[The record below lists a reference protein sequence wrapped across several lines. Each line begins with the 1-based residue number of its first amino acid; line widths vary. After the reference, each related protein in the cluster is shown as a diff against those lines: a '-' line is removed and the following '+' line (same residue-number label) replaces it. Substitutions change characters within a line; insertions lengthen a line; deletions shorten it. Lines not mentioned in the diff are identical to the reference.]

1 MTHQVNDSKL
11 KEKDEKSILK
21 LASKI
26 KGKKSSIAEELEKI
40 SKKEKQRILTTE
52 VSKHRGKEPTIISL
66 AYAILR
72 KDSIAVEKML
82 RVAKENGILKDIL
95 DATTTI
101 KYQVVRKKLA
111 HHLLMPYYVKIAK
124 LLKKL

>member
-1 MTHQVNDSKL
+1 MFSLRKILGRKITYQANDSKL

-52 VSKHRGKEPTIISL
+52 VSKHQGKESTFTL
-66 AYAILR
+66 LTHAIFCEN
-72 KDSIAVEKML
+72 SQAV
-82 RVAKENGILKDIL
+82 KDIL
-95 DATTTI
+95 
-101 KYQVVRKKLA
+101 QQ
-111 HHLLMPYYVKIAK
+111 AK
-124 LLKKL
+124 LSNLLKLCKNN